1 MSDQPSTQDTQAPAA
16 HTDPL
21 EQALSHIEE
30 RLRGFDDDRT
40 WILKAK
46 PPANPNLN

>member
-1 MSDQPSTQDTQAPAA
+1 MDDPNAPTAPAQS
-16 HTDPL
+16 DPL

-40 WILKAK
+40 WIIKAK
-46 PPANPNLN
+46 PPANPSQN

>member
-1 MSDQPSTQDTQAPAA
+1 MDDPSTPAA
-16 HTDPL
+16 QPAQVDPL

-30 RLRGFDDDRT
+30 RLKGYDDDRG

-46 PPANPNLN
+46 PPLNPNLN